1 IANRFK
7 NGEILRSRQIREYNR
22 PDINV
27 HAHAAQL
34 EEENFPQGG
43 LNGIVHH
50 IDGQA
55 VQITL
60 NIRFAGSTATSSP
73 QRGIELTWSKSKSR
87 LSRHGDAPRCR
98 NLSRAVPSRAIRAL
112 RSTITSRPDQH
123 GGSSDQ
129 PPGTAQ
135 PCRAVETFCGS
146 RSAHLGVCSRRTSA
160 NEERR
165 GQTTWRGSRQDVEG
179 IKRGPGGLQE
189 RTWRALRLNGSFMSF
204 MWRASR
210 PNVSSMTGRGGLKE
224 RTFWTI
230 ENNKTNQVRI

>member
-146 RSAHLGVCSRRTSA
+146 RSATPRSMQPEDIGQ
-160 NEERR
+160 R
-165 GQTTWRGSRQDVEG
+165 GATRPNTGRELLVT
-179 IKRGPGGLQE
+179 GPGGVQD
-189 RTWRALRLNGSFMSF
+189 RMWRALREDLEGFK
-204 MWRASR
+204 R
-210 PNVSSMTGRGGLKE
+210 GHGGLQD
-224 RTFWTI
+224 WTGAS
-230 ENNKTNQVRI
+230 